1 MTKKYHLVT
10 LEDIAKKLKV
20 SKVTVSKAL
29 RNHPDISPETT
40 EKVKSLADKLGY
52 VPNLIARNLSSRR
65 SNTIGLVV
73 PKIAHIFFST
83 IIETVY
89 DTAFGNNY
97 EIVLTV
103 SQEQADR
110 EIKHIQTLLSMKVD
124 GLIISVTQE
133 TKDLAIFKKVLQHG
147 IPIVFIDRVP
157 KMSGVSSVTV
167 DDKGGAYAATD
178 YAIKKG
184 YTKIAHLGGFQHIN
198 IGKARYEGF
207 AEAMKENNI
216 PVNSQWVTEGGFSE
230 EDGYDGFM
238 KIYKKG
244 NIPEYVFA
252 VTYPVALG
260 MYAAAS
266 ELGVKIPEDIEVTC
280 FGKNTV
286 ERLIPSVFN
295 LIDQPAKEIGTEAIK
310 LMLEQ
315 INNPKEFE
323 PKQIQ
328 LKTKLIINNPA
339 NKSRLLI

>member
-1 MTKKYHLVT
+1 
-10 LEDIAKKLKV
+10 
-20 SKVTVSKAL
+20 
-29 RNHPDISPETT
+29 
-40 EKVKSLADKLGY
+40 
-52 VPNLIARNLSSRR
+52 
-65 SNTIGLVV
+65 
-73 PKIAHIFFST
+73 
-83 IIETVY
+83 
-89 DTAFGNNY
+89 
-97 EIVLTV
+97 
-103 SQEQADR
+103 
-110 EIKHIQTLLSMKVD
+110 
-124 GLIISVTQE
+124 
-133 TKDLAIFKKVLQHG
+133 
-147 IPIVFIDRVP
+147 
-157 KMSGVSSVTV
+157 
-167 DDKGGAYAATD
+167 
-178 YAIKKG
+178 
-184 YTKIAHLGGFQHIN
+184 
-198 IGKARYEGF
+198 
-207 AEAMKENNI
+207 
-216 PVNSQWVTEGGFSE
+216 
-230 EDGYDGFM
+230 M